1 MKIEAIKLKEFYKV
15 SSCMYTNIMITAK
28 RARQIIDSRYEK
40 VMLEKNIE
48 DTEQLESLVE
58 EENFDMDKPISKA
71 MNELLNGQIE
81 WRKAETQDED
91 GE

>member
-1 MKIEAIKLKEFYKV
+1 
-15 SSCMYTNIMITAK
+15 
-28 RARQIIDSRYEK
+28 
-40 VMLEKNIE
+40 MLEKNIE